1 MEAASFLVHRDRL
14 VADDGFTFFGCIGSD
29 SRTLSKFDIHYRRL
43 DCSGGNCVPTLL
55 PPLLP
60 SELDLVSAATWALHN
75 GAQSAAL
82 CIFVGSLVVF
92 FYAVLLQD
100 NYSNWG
106 AFIFAG
112 SIFTLCVVVPS
123 VIARSAMI

>member
-29 SRTLSKFDIHYRRL
+29 SRTLSLKSTIGDWIVLVGTVYLLCCLHYCLQSSRPGERGNLGAAQRGPICGAMHLRRFT
-43 DCSGGNCVPTLL
+43 CS
-55 PPLLP
+55 
-60 SELDLVSAATWALHN
+60 
-75 GAQSAAL
+75 
-82 CIFVGSLVVF
+82 F